1 MTTHNT
7 GLCFFCKKNHLTYR
21 VFKSPSIGISIYVKN
36 HLPVGLIKTTN
47 NDILE
52 GKRAVISVI
61 NYNLYY
67 LEIIYLHVN
76 IHTPVFIFYRM
87 ETYNLMN

>member
-1 MTTHNT
+1 MTDIT
-7 GLCFFCKKNHLTYR
+7 GRSNY
-21 VFKSPSIGISIYVKN
+21 KSIHGSYE
-36 HLPVGLIKTTN
+36 TTN

-76 IHTPVFIFYRM
+76 IHTPVLIFYRM
-87 ETYNLMN
+87 ETYNLIN

>member
-1 MTTHNT
+1 MTDIKGRSN
-7 GLCFFCKKNHLTYR
+7 Y
-21 VFKSPSIGISIYVKN
+21 KSIHGSYE
-36 HLPVGLIKTTN
+36 TTN

-52 GKRAVISVI
+52 GKRTVISVI

-76 IHTPVFIFYRM
+76 IHTPVLIFYRM
-87 ETYNLMN
+87 ETYNLIN